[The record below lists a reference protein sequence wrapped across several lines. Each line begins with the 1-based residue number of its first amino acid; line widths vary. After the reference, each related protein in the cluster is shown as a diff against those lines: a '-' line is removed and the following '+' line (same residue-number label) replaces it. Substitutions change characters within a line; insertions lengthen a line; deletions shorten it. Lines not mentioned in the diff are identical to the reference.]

1 MSFVVDFPATV
12 LLIAAAGCP
21 CRLQRIKLARRVI
34 ETGEGSLRD
43 KWGGRWREGGSGG
56 VWDSAGMCQDS
67 ILWYNVLLVV
77 CLLPVC

>member
-1 MSFVVDFPATV
+1 MSFVVDFPPTV

-43 KWGGRWREGGSGG
+43 GWGGRWREGGREGVGG
-56 VWDSAGMCQDS
+56 VWDSAGMCKYS
-67 ILWYNVLLVV
+67 IVQLVV
-77 CLLPVC
+77 CRSPVGY